1 LRGYIILVERISL
14 LFYVVHSEKSEN
26 FSDVNFKKLII
37 EDALPSHYLELG
49 KILDKKYAKV
59 VKQRV

>member
-1 LRGYIILVERISL
+1 LVERISL
-14 LFYVVHSEKSEN
+14 LFYVVYSEKSEN

-37 EDALPSHYLELG
+37 EDALSSHYLELG
-49 KILDKKYAKV
+49 KILDKKYAKA

>member
-1 LRGYIILVERISL
+1 LRGYIILVKRISL
-14 LFYVVHSEKSEN
+14 LFYVVHSEKPEK

-37 EDALPSHYLELG
+37 KDALLSQYLELG
-49 KILDKKYAKV
+49 KILDRKYAKA